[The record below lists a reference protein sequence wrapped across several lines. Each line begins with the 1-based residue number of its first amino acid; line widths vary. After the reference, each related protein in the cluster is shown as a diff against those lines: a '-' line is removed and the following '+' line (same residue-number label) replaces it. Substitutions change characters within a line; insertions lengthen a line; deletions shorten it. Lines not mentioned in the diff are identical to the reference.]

1 MKLSLDIIKKNK
13 FPIQVTSAYY
23 KGELAS
29 WEKQFQE
36 QGIKIAWKLERTEK
50 RLDRAKSVEYYSLWR
65 QITNTELAELRHGE
79 WLIRNNSFVKP
90 ERYKNL

>member
-1 MKLSLDIIKKNK
+1 MKLSLQIIGRSA

-36 QGIKIAWKLERTEK
+36 QGIQIAWKLERTEK
-50 RLDRAKSVEYYSLWR
+50 RKDRPNPSEYFSLWR
-65 QITNTELAELRHGE
+65 QITGAELAEVRRGE
-79 WLIRNNSFVKP
+79 WLIRGSSFIKP
-90 ERYKNL
+90 ERHIS

>member
-50 RLDRAKSVEYYSLWR
+50 RLDREKLAEYYSLWR
-65 QITNTELAELRHGE
+65 QVTPREIEEIKRGE
-79 WLIRNNSFVKP
+79 WIIRNSSFFKP